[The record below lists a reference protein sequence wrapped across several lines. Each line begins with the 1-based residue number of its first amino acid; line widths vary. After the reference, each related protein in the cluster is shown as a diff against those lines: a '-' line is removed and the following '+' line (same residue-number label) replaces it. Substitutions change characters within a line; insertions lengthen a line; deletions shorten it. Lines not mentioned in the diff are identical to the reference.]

1 MTVWGIVVG
10 WAITVWVISSVLSRI
25 GEAIGLVLKEGLKR
39 IGDLLEEIRDKTSE
53 EESDAVR

>member
-25 GEAIGLVLKEGLKR
+25 GEAIGHA
-39 IGDLLEEIRDKTSE
+39 RDQMG
-53 EESDAVR
+53 R